1 MEASRIGYLEI
12 AAAAILWG
20 SNGVIVNV
28 LPLASY
34 GVAFL
39 RLTVGSAALFVG
51 LTVTGRL
58 NLLKT
63 SYLRKLSLLGLLLAL
78 GWVLLFES
86 MKRLPISEAVLLNY
100 NAPIFVA
107 LLSPVLLRERL
118 EKGTYAAIALA
129 SAGVALIA
137 FSRGGPAAS
146 RSIIGVFL
154 GLSAG
159 LAYAL
164 FVISSKHTLERV
176 PSLTVS
182 FYSYL
187 IAAAWITPLIIGLDF
202 ELPGNSWIL
211 ILILGVVNTALA
223 VSVYLH
229 GLKQVKAQDAAVLA
243 YLEPASATAFGHVFL
258 RETLNSTAILGGIL
272 IILGGYITL
281 SKARRHPLRGT

>member
-1 MEASRIGYLEI
+1 VEGLKVEEARIGYLEI
-12 AAAAILWG
+12 AAAAIVWG

-39 RLTVGSAALFVG
+39 RLTVGCAALLVG
-51 LTVTGRL
+51 LAATRRL
-58 NLLKT
+58 SLLKT
-63 SYLRKLSLLGLLLAL
+63 SSLGGLSILGLLLAL

-107 LLSPVLLRERL
+107 LLSPVLLKERL
-118 EKGTYAAIALA
+118 ERRTYAAIASA
-129 SAGVALIA
+129 SVGVALMA
-137 FSRGGPAAS
+137 LSRGGLGAS
-146 RSIIGVFL
+146 RSIIGVVL

-164 FVISSKHTLERV
+164 FVISSKHMLERV

-187 IAAAWITPLIIGLDF
+187 LAALWIAPLTIGLDF
-202 ELPGNSWIL
+202 RIPGKLWVL
-211 ILILGVVNTALA
+211 VLILGVVNTALA

-229 GLKQVKAQDAAVLA
+229 GLKLVKAQDAAVLA
-243 YLEPASATAFGHVFL
+243 YLEPASAAAFGYVFL
-258 RETLNSTAILGGIL
+258 GETLKFTAIIGGALIL
-272 IILGGYITL
+272 LGGYLTL
-281 SKARRHPLRGT
+281 TKPR